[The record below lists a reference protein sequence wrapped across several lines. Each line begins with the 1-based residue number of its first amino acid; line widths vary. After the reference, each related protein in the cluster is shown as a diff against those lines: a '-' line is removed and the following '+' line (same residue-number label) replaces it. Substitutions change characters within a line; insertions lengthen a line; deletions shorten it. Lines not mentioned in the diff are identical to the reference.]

1 MLIYELKVKSYGT
14 FLFSHSLY
22 IFIIPILS
30 YLLFKDFIAMENTDS
45 NWIDISHNNISTA
58 IK

>member
-1 MLIYELKVKSYGT
+1 MQLYGLKVKSYGI
-14 FLFSHSLY
+14 FLSHSLY
-22 IFIIPILS
+22 ILIISILS
-30 YLLFKDFIAMENTDS
+30 YLLFKDFIAMGNTDS

>member
-1 MLIYELKVKSYGT
+1 MWLYESKVKSYGT
-14 FLFSHSLY
+14 FVFSHSLY